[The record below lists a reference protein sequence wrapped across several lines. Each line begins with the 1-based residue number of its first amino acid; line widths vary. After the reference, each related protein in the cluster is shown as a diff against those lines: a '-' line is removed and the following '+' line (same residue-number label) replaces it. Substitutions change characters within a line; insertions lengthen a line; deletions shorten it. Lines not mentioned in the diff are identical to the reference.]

1 MSFDSQTVNLFIHK
15 WFKTSFDGFT
25 LSEGINILLQLEYQ
39 IINRLAEQDQTLS
52 ELSQS
57 QTLYS
62 MINTLNKCIQ
72 VY

>member
-1 MSFDSQTVNLFIHK
+1 MDLHSVK
-15 WFKTSFDGFT
+15 
-25 LSEGINILLQLEYQ
+25 GINILLQLEYQ

>member
-1 MSFDSQTVNLFIHK
+1 MDLHSVK
-15 WFKTSFDGFT
+15 
-25 LSEGINILLQLEYQ
+25 GINILLQLEYQ

-62 MINTLNKCIQ
+62 MKNTLNKCIQ